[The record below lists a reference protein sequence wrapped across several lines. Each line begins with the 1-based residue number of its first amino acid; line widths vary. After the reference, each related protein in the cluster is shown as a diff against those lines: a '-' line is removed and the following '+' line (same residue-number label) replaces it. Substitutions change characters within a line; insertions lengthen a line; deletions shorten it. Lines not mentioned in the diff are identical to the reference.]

1 MNKKHRSWILSTQK
15 TNYNFNLMIKNK
27 SSWNRISY
35 VEILLN
41 FKGEKPDNMNGKQ
54 NQLLFSF
61 QLQRQKSTTY
71 TRNVQKNNN
80 NNNNKGKMKKRK
92 KENKLVG
99 AKMWAFALGLK
110 SHFLITMRPRRE
122 KHGKMPRNR

>member
-1 MNKKHRSWILSTQK
+1 
-15 TNYNFNLMIKNK
+15 MIKNK

-71 TRNVQKNNN
+71 TRNVQK
-80 NNNNKGKMKKRK
+80 KKKKKKLKEKWKNERK
-92 KENKLVG
+92 KINYIKTKG
-99 AKMWAFALGLK
+99 
-110 SHFLITMRPRRE
+110 
-122 KHGKMPRNR
+122 

>member
-1 MNKKHRSWILSTQK
+1 MSTQK
-15 TNYNFNLMIKNK
+15 TNYSFNLMIENK

-61 QLQRQKSTTY
+61 QLQRKKSTTY
-71 TRNVQKNNN
+71 TRNVQKKKKKI
-80 NNNNKGKMKKRK
+80 KGKMKKRK
-92 KENKLVG
+92 KENKLY
-99 AKMWAFALGLK
+99 K
-110 SHFLITMRPRRE
+110 
-122 KHGKMPRNR
+122 N

>member
-1 MNKKHRSWILSTQK
+1 
-15 TNYNFNLMIKNK
+15 MIKNK

-41 FKGEKPDNMNGKQ
+41 FKGEKPDNVNGKQ

-71 TRNVQKNNN
+71 TRNVQKKKKKKKI
-80 NNNNKGKMKKRK
+80 KGKMKKRK
-92 KENKLVG
+92 KENKLY
-99 AKMWAFALGLK
+99 K
-110 SHFLITMRPRRE
+110 
-122 KHGKMPRNR
+122 N